1 MVAVMVAAVM
11 VSAVGSVEVGS
22 VEEGSVEV
30 GSVEVEEVMEFY
42 SNNPNHLCHDPNI
55 LGRPCIRFAG
65 ST

>member
-1 MVAVMVAAVM
+1 M
-11 VSAVGSVEVGS
+11 
-22 VEEGSVEV
+22 GSVEV
-30 GSVEVEEVMEFY
+30 GSVEVGSAEVEVEKVEVEKVMEFY